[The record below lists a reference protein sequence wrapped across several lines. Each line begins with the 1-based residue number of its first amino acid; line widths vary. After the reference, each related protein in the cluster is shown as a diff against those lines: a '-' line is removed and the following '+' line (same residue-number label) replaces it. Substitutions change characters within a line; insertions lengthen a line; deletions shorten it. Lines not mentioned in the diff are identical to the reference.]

1 MSEERFTDSKRL
13 ADDEQELEQ
22 LEDLARGIESANHQ
36 GFGDAIRRTRLESE
50 IEALNVRTI
59 RDRERLANDKS

>member
-1 MSEERFTDSKRL
+1 MTEQPFTDSKRL

-22 LEDLARGIESANHQ
+22 LEELARGIESSNHQ

-50 IEALNVRTI
+50 IEALDVRTI